1 MTDDIGNIL
10 KEKGLLLAKG
20 KEYQVRGRLLLPIF
34 SHAHIPGLALG
45 FWVQGVEMTE
55 NVAELVSASRSAT
68 RGGDR
73 EVGVEMEK
81 RFSLAT
87 LEMICSSG
95 SDYKFCVL
103 KSASISDSRNTG
115 ENSGSGLADAH
126 CNIRHEQPISN
137 HGDPIRNISL
147 QLSVALPPFV
157 GRGRG
162 GVQAQAV
169 GGQRGRSGGPLLR
182 VIMGFSHP
190 WRGLGG
196 LLGMCL
202 PG

>member
-1 MTDDIGNIL
+1 MVLKGVLHTKRYSFTKLPLVTNDIGNIL
-10 KEKGLLLAKG
+10 REKGTLLTKG
-20 KEYQVRGRLLLPIF
+20 KEYQAQGRLLLPIF

-68 RGGDR
+68 SGGDR

-95 SDYKFCVL
+95 FDYKFCVL

-115 ENSGSGLADAH
+115 ENSGPGLADAH

-137 HGDPIRNISL
+137 HGDPVCNISL
-147 QLSVALPPFV
+147 QLSVDLPPS
-157 GRGRG
+157 R
-162 GVQAQAV
+162 
-169 GGQRGRSGGPLLR
+169 
-182 VIMGFSHP
+182 
-190 WRGLGG
+190 
-196 LLGMCL
+196 
-202 PG
+202 